1 MIIPIDCTSVRA
13 PRVKRHLRRQA
24 LATVAGV
31 AILAA
36 VSACG
41 GRKDVE
47 KGPATIAESS
57 AASDSTSSAAGMT
70 GMAMPSDKSESG
82 EKSKVSEGAEGAT
95 PNEIAFS
102 AAQIAH
108 GGVRWSSTTISLSS
122 ATATVPAQIVPNE
135 DRTARLG
142 APARGRI
149 LAVRVRPGD
158 DVARG
163 QVLVTMQSAEAGMAQ
178 ADVSKAEADLV
189 AKRAQAVYAESAR
202 NRAQR
207 LLTLKAVPQQDYER
221 AVADDELARAA
232 LAQADAEVRRARS
245 TARALDASTA
255 SVSQSGEIALR
266 SPLAGVVL
274 ARTATPSAVVE
285 AGAPLVVVTDPSSL
299 WVSIAAPETMAGL
312 FVRGGTLHFT
322 VPAFAADTFVA
333 RVEAVGAG
341 LDADTRTLAV
351 RAVTS
356 SAKGKLKSAMLATV
370 VVEGGRSVA
379 AAVIPEDAVQ
389 FLGGVPTVFVAVPDA
404 KGGARLV
411 KRAVVLGARADGKV
425 AVISGL
431 LTDDLVVT
439 RGAFAVRAEFQK
451 SSMPKMEM

>member
-1 MIIPIDCTSVRA
+1 MITPIDCVNA
-13 PRVKRHLRRQA
+13 CAARVQRHVRRQA
-24 LATVAGV
+24 LASIVGV
-31 AILAA
+31 AFLAA

-41 GRKDVE
+41 DRKDAE
-47 KGPATIAESS
+47 KGSAAIAASS
-57 AASDSTSSAAGMT
+57 AARDSTSSAAGMS
-70 GMAMPSDKSESG
+70 GMAMPSGNAETGEKPKGSES
-82 EKSKVSEGAEGAT
+82 AEGAT
-95 PNEIAFS
+95 PNEITFS

-108 GGVRWSSTTISLSS
+108 GGVRWSPTTISLSS

-149 LAVRVRPGD
+149 VAVRVRPGD

-163 QVLVTMQSAEAGMAQ
+163 QILVTMQSAEAGMAQ
-178 ADVSKAEADLV
+178 ADVSKAEADLA
-189 AKRAQAVYAESAR
+189 AKKAQAVYAESAR

-207 LLTLKAVPQQDYER
+207 LLALKAVPQQDYER

-232 LAQADAEVRRARS
+232 LAQAEAEVRRARS
-245 TARALDASTA
+245 TARVLDASTA

-285 AGAPLVVVTDPSSL
+285 AGTPLVVVTDPSSL

-322 VPAFAADTFVA
+322 VPAFATDTFVA

-351 RAVTS
+351 RAVTTA
-356 SAKGKLKSAMLATV
+356 AKGKLKSAMLATV

-379 AAVIPEDAVQ
+379 AAIIPEDAVQ
-389 FLGGVPTVFVAVPDA
+389 ILAGVPIVFVAVPDA
-404 KGGARLV
+404 KGGARLT
-411 KRAVVLGARADGKV
+411 KRAVVLGARAGGKV

-431 LTDDLVVT
+431 QTDDLVVT